1 MGIFGSGSPKR
12 HRLFSNDKALVER
25 LCEKAGYMSRADQ
38 SNCTTKL
45 TTKYIDKSGKSRC
58 VGVKTA
64 LKESAYL
71 VSCFWQKTVIL
82 DFFGSPSFWVLDCDL
97 IDSTSEI
104 GFCETL
110 LWWKKSSEKTTSTEA
125 SGCWGF
131 HSGLNYIN
139 PAAWHPIPRYYPPAF
154 GDFLAAIAKDLQG
167 VAWWNMGYLDPMKVI
182 FTTHQTTMWKIQ
194 RPPWKLAISLV
205 TPWKINGW
213 YSGIILADNFWG
225 SSAAL
230 RPGQ

>member
-1 MGIFGSGSPKR
+1 MEIHVHIYIYIYLFIYYTHICRKSFHVQSLRLQIYAGSIYMGIFGSGSPKR

-110 LWWKKSSEKTTSTEA
+110 LW
-125 SGCWGF
+125 
-131 HSGLNYIN
+131 
-139 PAAWHPIPRYYPPAF
+139 
-154 GDFLAAIAKDLQG
+154 
-167 VAWWNMGYLDPMKVI
+167 
-182 FTTHQTTMWKIQ
+182 
-194 RPPWKLAISLV
+194 
-205 TPWKINGW
+205 
-213 YSGIILADNFWG
+213 
-225 SSAAL
+225 
-230 RPGQ
+230 